1 MSEKPRDQFPHLVVS
16 EDIHAAVRS
25 VAAENKLDM
34 FDFVEKILKNEPHNK
49 AALNRISRQK

>member
-1 MSEKPRDQFPHLVVS
+1 MSEKIKDQNPHLVVS

-34 FDFVEKILKNEPHNK
+34 IDFVEKILKSEPHIK
-49 AALNRISRQK
+49 AALNRMTRAK

>member
-1 MSEKPRDQFPHLVVS
+1 MSEIRKDQNPHLVVS

-34 FDFVEKILKNEPHNK
+34 IDFVEKILKNEPHIK
-49 AALNRISRQK
+49 AALNRISKK

>member
-1 MSEKPRDQFPHLVVS
+1 MSEKSRDQYPHLVVS

-34 FDFVEKILKNEPHNK
+34 FDFVEKILKNEPHVK
-49 AALNRISRQK
+49 AALNRIARQK